1 MDITGEYII
10 QASKLDVWNALNDA
24 EVLKVCV
31 PGCDEMEKVSETEFT
46 AKVTAK
52 IGMVKAKMKGEVT
65 LSDINAP
72 NSYTIS
78 GSGKGGVAGFANGQA
93 KVSLSDTESGGTLLS
108 YSVQADL
115 GGKLAAVGSRVIQG
129 VVKKMSDDFFGK
141 FAKVL
146 SGEEDKVAD
155 PVLSEISAIPT
166 PGPVVST
173 HGLPDWVK
181 CAMANAIVSTI
192 AVILAV
198 TLTAS

>member
-1 MDITGEYII
+1 MDINGEYII
-10 QASKLDVWNALNDA
+10 QASKLDVWNALNDPK
-24 EVLKVCV
+24 VLKECV
-31 PGCDEMEKVSETEFT
+31 PGCEELEKVSETKFA
-46 AKVTAK
+46 AKVIAK

-93 KVSLSDTESGGTLLS
+93 KVFLSDTESGGTLLS
-108 YSVQADL
+108 YSVRADL

-146 SGEEDKVAD
+146 NGE
-155 PVLSEISAIPT
+155 LSN
-166 PGPVVST
+166 
-173 HGLPDWVK
+173 K
-181 CAMANAIVSTI
+181 
-192 AVILAV
+192 
-198 TLTAS
+198 